1 MTEQQRNGYEDDD
14 MRQLLEEIEELE
26 EGKVSIRMTA
36 AADCSSISKKIKVA
50 KGRAKDLGIPL
61 AILNGLLKTRRLERL
76 IADIAGDVPDDLTE
90 MWEDA
95 AGQFSF
101 LAPEGDDEEPVE
113 TVAEVAAKRRAKK
126 AKADQEAEQE
136 AGAKVLEELVS

>member
-36 AADCSSISKKIKVA
+36 AADCGSISKKIKVA
-50 KGRAKDLGIPL
+50 KGRAKGLGIPL
-61 AILNGLLKTRRLERL
+61 VILNKLLKTRRLERQ
-76 IADIAGDVPDDLTE
+76 IAGVADDVPDDLTE
-90 MWEDA
+90 LWVEA
-95 AGQFSF
+95 SGQFSF
-101 LAPEGDDEEPVE
+101 LAPDEDEEPAE

-126 AKADQEAEQE
+126 AKADQEAEQAE
-136 AGAKVLEELVS
+136 GAKVLDELVH